1 MKEYPIEEEL
11 EEAYK
16 TITNLQEEIHKQ
28 IHTSIVQKKQ
38 IKNLKKYK
46 SRCEKAI
53 EYIKSYNLPE
63 DLGHLGEAPISIRE
77 LRDLLNILQGSEDN
91 GTVD

>member
-38 IKNLKKYK
+38 IKNLKNTNQDVKK
-46 SRCEKAI
+46 Q
-53 EYIKSYNLPE
+53 
-63 DLGHLGEAPISIRE
+63 
-77 LRDLLNILQGSEDN
+77 LNILK
-91 GTVD
+91 VIIYLKI